1 MCIRDRSYGEPVAL
15 LTTVIFAIRWRRDEE
30 SESKK
35 READVERDD
44 AELAAYNAFLRGLHQ
59 QRRPPTDVPST
70 ANEHD

>member
-1 MCIRDRSYGEPVAL
+1 M
-15 LTTVIFAIRWRRDEE
+15 IFAIRWRRDEE

-59 QRRPPTDVPST
+59 QRRPPTDLPST